1 MSGSP
6 TDADRIKE
14 IKLITSEF
22 TTALKA
28 LTKKHRA
35 EMEALRKEF
44 IRERLAALKTS
55 FTNNHI
61 PQ

>member
-14 IKLITSEF
+14 IQLITREF
-22 TTALKA
+22 TSALNA

-44 IRERLAALKTS
+44 IRERLAMLKTS
-55 FTNNHI
+55 FTNN
-61 PQ
+61 QNSQ